1 MRPTGM
7 MADKGET
14 RERLFGL
21 MKLHLRLGRLGG
33 SG

>member
-1 MRPTGM
+1 MQPIGM

-14 RERLFGL
+14 RGRLFGL
-21 MKLHLRLGRLGG
+21 MKLHLRLGRLGE